1 MEHVG
6 LCNFRSLHWRHVYH
20 KRQLGQEDTDTSTH
34 RQSHTDREVHVHP
47 HESYQQVHWHA
58 SAKFTLINAKLVG
71 CGRSVGGV
79 SHYTAQEIQ
88 TCTPQIGTL
97 YVCIESLLT
106 LGALSLRS
114 AHLGAR
120 ALLAQTS
127 LDSGFWNQVLHDYVG
142 IGKALRA
149 VSQVLG
155 RSSTLFFLVDQFSVP
170 RFVPQ
175 VSRNARRWDAQQY
188 EALRFNASHISMGL
202 QPSVSGV
209 S

>member
-142 IGKALRA
+142 IRKALRA

-155 RSSTLFFLVDQFSVP
+155 RSSTLFFLVDQFCF
-170 RFVPQ
+170 RFRAVRSTSFQKRPAGT
-175 VSRNARRWDAQQY
+175 RN
-188 EALRFNASHISMGL
+188 NAKRCGL
-202 QPSVSGV
+202 MLPTFPWAFSPPSAV
-209 S
+209 